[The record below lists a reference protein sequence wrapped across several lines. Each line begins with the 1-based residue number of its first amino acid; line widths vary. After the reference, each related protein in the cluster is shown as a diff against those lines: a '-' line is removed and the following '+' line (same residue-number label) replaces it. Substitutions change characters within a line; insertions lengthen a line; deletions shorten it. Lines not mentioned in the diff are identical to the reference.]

1 MKEKVELFDVG
12 ARQGE
17 SSRSSNSKMQDIVN
31 SLLKLKNNTNFK
43 VKNFR
48 EKKSKN
54 PKSTSGRIGE

>member
-1 MKEKVELFDVG
+1 MELFDVE

-17 SSRSSNSKMQDIVN
+17 SSSSSNSKMQDIVN

-43 VKNFR
+43 VKHFR